1 MEGIRFELT
10 GDFWIDNGIVS
21 LFGSLNALKQDGEL
35 QDIEINQDI
44 FSISGER
51 KDLEGALENV
61 VEDTTIS
68 YKRKTGNYGI
78 YYNKEEDKL
87 KAYEKETW
95 KPYVT
100 SIYSGMRSSPSGGG
114 WQKHKVDDR
123 LWNVFLKEHPGWKG
137 GKPEEVYLSPSAL
150 SLKTKIDIRK
160 GRTACSFCGEKYKTT
175 DVAMNLYPL
184 LVDRQRMATFY
195 GSWKTPLRICSK
207 CLVASRMA
215 PNNCLYRALDRENI
229 LAFYIHAYSLSNLDR
244 AIALANQFVPTDER
258 MARFTNYRTDMGKEV
273 KWRPRYLNEN
283 LLTFLFTIFLR
294 EMGGADKSV
303 LADMKWIGFH
313 VNISGGMVT
322 YHGALEF
329 DRTFELYNHFNS
341 MMAMGIDLPAIVANF
356 WYLKEGEKPERA
368 TVYREMLAERIL
380 KFEDISPVIE
390 MFMYESDRTIYRVIA
405 MVKYYATEVLK
416 MNEEDVDKSL
426 KIGVVIGSK
435 AYEMEEAGKGG
446 SERILFEIRNARKQ
460 VDLYNALNRSQFD
473 LNVRLDEDIIK
484 RIELNPKEW
493 EKYKLF
499 ISIAAKNAY
508 EVAKWKRQQ
517 TRGE

>member
-1 MEGIRFELT
+1 MEEIRFEPT

-21 LFGSLNALKQDGEL
+21 LFSSLNTLKQEGEL

-51 KDLEGALENV
+51 KDLEEALHNI
-61 VEDTTIS
+61 VEDAMVS

-78 YYNKEEDKL
+78 YYNKEKGKL
-87 KAYEKETW
+87 KVYEKETW
-95 KPYVT
+95 KLYVV
-100 SIYSGMRSSPSGGG
+100 SFIGIRPSPSEGG
-114 WQKHKVDDR
+114 WQKYKVDGTS
-123 LWNVFLKEHPGWKG
+123 WGTFIKEHPDWKG
-137 GKPEEVYLSPSAL
+137 GRPEKVYLSPLEL
-150 SLKTKIDIRK
+150 SLKTKINLRR
-160 GRTACSFCGEKYKTT
+160 GRTTCSFCGEKYKTT
-175 DVAMNLYPL
+175 DLAMNLYPL

-195 GSWKTPLRICSK
+195 GGWDIPLRICSK
-207 CLVASRMA
+207 CVVVSRMA
-215 PNNCLYRALDRENI
+215 PKNCLYHILDQENVLI
-229 LAFYIHAYSLSNLDR
+229 FYIHASSLRNLGR
-244 AIALANQFVPTDER
+244 AVALAGQFVPTDKRE
-258 MARFTNYRTDMGKEV
+258 AQFTNYRIDMGKEV

-294 EMGGADKSV
+294 ELGGADKNV

-313 VNISGGMVT
+313 VNSGGMVT
-322 YHGALEF
+322 YRGALEF

-341 MMAMGIDLPAIVANF
+341 MMTMSIDLPAIVANF
-356 WYLKEGEKPERA
+356 WYLREGEKPERA

-380 KFEDISPVIE
+380 KFKDISPVIE
-390 MFMYESDRTIYRVIA
+390 MFMYESNRIIYKVID

-426 KIGVVIGSK
+426 KIGAIVGSK
-435 AYEMEEAGKGG
+435 AYEMEKAGKGG

-460 VDLYNALNRSQFD
+460 VDLYNALNRSQFN

-484 RIELNPKEW
+484 RIESNPKEW

-508 EVAKWKRQQ
+508 EVAKWKGQQ